1 MPDSNIIPEIH
12 EVDKTVTKVGEVQFL
27 SKDAF
32 NNPAPKG
39 LQTILTIVK
48 KFTVYASGIMATT
61 TIFSGNQTKLIL
73 FISVMVYGL
82 CDAIQAATGVVNPN
96 K

>member
-1 MPDSNIIPEIH
+1 MPDLPEIH
-12 EVDKTVTKVGEVQFL
+12 EVDKTVQKVGEVQFM

-32 NNPAPKG
+32 KNPPPKG

-48 KFTVYASGIMATT
+48 KFAVYASGIMATT
-61 TIFSGNQTKLIL
+61 TIFTGNQTKIIL

-82 CDAIQAATGVVNPN
+82 CDAAQAATGVVSTEN